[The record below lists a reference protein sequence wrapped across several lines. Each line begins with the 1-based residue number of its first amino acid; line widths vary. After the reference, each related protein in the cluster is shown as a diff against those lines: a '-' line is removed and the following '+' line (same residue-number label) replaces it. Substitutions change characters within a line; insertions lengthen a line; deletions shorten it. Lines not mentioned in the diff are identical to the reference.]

1 MSTLDPN
8 ESKFSLH
15 LHGKHSV
22 VERKARCFWKGH
34 QRNERCQENGRIIP
48 EQKIAAVVK
57 IVDGNSRASSTA
69 IAGIISELNLINKDE
84 LESFLNKPVYNS
96 TDQTVGSISWCG

>member
-1 MSTLDPN
+1 MIAAKTPSAPFL
-8 ESKFSLH
+8 K
-15 LHGKHSV
+15 
-22 VERKARCFWKGH
+22 KAFFK
-34 QRNERCQENGRIIP
+34 NGAEGVFAVIIP
-48 EQKIAAVVK
+48 EQKISAVVK

-69 IAGIISELNLINKDE
+69 IAGMISELNLINKDE